1 MVICGEY
8 LRGKAEEKTVYQNAE
23 EDRRLFPRQS
33 AVAEPKI
40 IAQVADEIGASD
52 TSVLR
57 FVREIG
63 YDGYNALKG
72 DLHSIITERVA
83 PGTLR
88 SRLDRRTALPAGQSF
103 ADGFAHMMHDAIENV
118 FHQNNM
124 AVFDQIVEQLSTAN
138 HKYIVGFR
146 GCSGVAHFFARTLRY
161 VINDVVE
168 ATSADVDSCVDNPFQ
183 RVVVMRLGFIC
194 FGEVAFELSR
204 GFTAAAG
211 LGYRNMI

>member
-1 MVICGEY
+1 MGNIFAEKLKKKQFTKAQKKIAAY
-8 LRGKAEEKTVYQNAE
+8 FLANQRLLSQKSLR
-23 EDRRLFPRQS
+23 
-33 AVAEPKI
+33 
-40 IAQVADEIGASD
+40 QVADEIGVSD
-52 TSVLR
+52 ASVLR

-63 YDGYNALKG
+63 YVGYNALKG

-83 PGTLR
+83 PGTLS
-88 SRLDRRTALPAGQSF
+88 SRLDRRTARLAGQSF

-124 AVFDQIVEQLSTAN
+124 AVFDQLVEQLSTAN

-146 GCSGVAHFFARTLRY
+146 GCSGAAHFFARTLRY

-168 ATSADVDSCVDNPFQ
+168 VTSADVDSCVDNPFQ
-183 RVVVMRLGFIC
+183 RVVVMRLGFIG